1 MREIED
7 DYDDDD
13 EDEDEDEDNNDK
25 PNTTDLA
32 NNNSNSSESR
42 LAYNSNEQLV
52 LEIPLSIFKT
62 KQQETNGTQ
71 DRISNLLLADGNS
84 SSNNF
89 GVIKQLEENNNE
101 DQDKLLQ
108 EFNKVYHNF
117 EYDRE
122 TLLKRRKLEK
132 SDMQLESNKS
142 NKGDNASDSKS
153 ATHIDMNLGA
163 ASTSLQHLLS
173 TIQLKRNKVPLNDH
187 ELRTLFMD
195 VRKIEG
201 NGPTMIELDKKSYM
215 KPVKKW

>member
-117 EYDRE
+117 EYDRDFTKE
-122 TLLKRRKLEK
+122 E
-132 SDMQLESNKS
+132 E
-142 NKGDNASDSKS
+142 
-153 ATHIDMNLGA
+153 I
-163 ASTSLQHLLS
+163 
-173 TIQLKRNKVPLNDH
+173 
-187 ELRTLFMD
+187 
-195 VRKIEG
+195 RKI
-201 NGPTMIELDKKSYM
+201 
-215 KPVKKW
+215 

>member
-1 MREIED
+1 MI
-7 DYDDDD
+7 
-13 EDEDEDEDNNDK
+13 
-25 PNTTDLA
+25 
-32 NNNSNSSESR
+32 
-42 LAYNSNEQLV
+42 
-52 LEIPLSIFKT
+52 
-62 KQQETNGTQ
+62 
-71 DRISNLLLADGNS
+71 
-84 SSNNF
+84 
-89 GVIKQLEENNNE
+89 
-101 DQDKLLQ
+101 
-108 EFNKVYHNF
+108 
-117 EYDRE
+117 E

-195 VRKIEG
+195 VRKNRG